1 MDLAKKFENCEAADH
16 YLRSPLHSK
25 AASFG
30 VIKSK
35 EGCDFE
41 IEISGTLRCAKK
53 AVTCLLSP
61 VPGDYVAVL
70 TDGSNYFVTDI
81 LVRSDPNSANIIESD
96 VPVSISG
103 TSVEIKATEKFNVVS
118 ASGLLCLDSLQVM
131 ASKLG
136 ITADTADSKLKTI
149 SHFGDSLKTAVKQ
162 SLMRAGSSLRIIEK
176 GDVHKAKNTEISSEK
191 MLSVKAEMTCV
202 SAKKDLRML
211 GERLHLG

>member
-1 MDLAKKFENCEAADH
+1 MCQ
-16 YLRSPLHSK
+16 
-25 AASFG
+25 
-30 VIKSK
+30 
-35 EGCDFE
+35 
-41 IEISGTLRCAKK
+41 K

-149 SHFGDSLKTAVKQ
+149 SHFGDS
-162 SLMRAGSSLRIIEK
+162 S
-176 GDVHKAKNTEISSEK
+176 
-191 MLSVKAEMTCV
+191 
-202 SAKKDLRML
+202 
-211 GERLHLG
+211 

>member
-1 MDLAKKFENCEAADH
+1 MDLAKKFENCEAPDH

-25 AASFG
+25 APSFG

-35 EGCDFE
+35 EGCEFE

-96 VPVSISG
+96 VPVSICR
-103 TSVEIKATEKFNVVS
+103 TSVEIKATETFNVVS

-131 ASKLG
+131 ASKL
-136 ITADTADSKLKTI
+136 
-149 SHFGDSLKTAVKQ
+149 
-162 SLMRAGSSLRIIEK
+162 
-176 GDVHKAKNTEISSEK
+176 
-191 MLSVKAEMTCV
+191 
-202 SAKKDLRML
+202 
-211 GERLHLG
+211 